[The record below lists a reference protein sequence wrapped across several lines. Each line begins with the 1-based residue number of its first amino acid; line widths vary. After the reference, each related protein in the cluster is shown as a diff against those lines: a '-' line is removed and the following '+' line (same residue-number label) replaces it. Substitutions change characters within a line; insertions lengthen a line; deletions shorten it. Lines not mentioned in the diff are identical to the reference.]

1 MVRGTVVGSMEK
13 LAFFQ
18 MHFQLPVT
26 PYQQRMKLWMP
37 ATVFIIVF
45 HLFSEMLPFVMVFS
59 CNPAACV
66 SLFASGIFLDAN
78 IFSRSAQPSG
88 VRRRWVKP
96 VAGCVNFFFSTSQ
109 YRCVHSDMWT
119 FSGIVFEDVP
129 TSTRMWEH
137 LHTLY
142 EIVMKTNNSLT
153 VDSQLVVVF
162 KGHFQNHQIP
172 QGFKRS
178 LVTL

>member
-13 LAFFQ
+13 LAFFH
-18 MHFQLPVT
+18 M

-88 VRRRWVKP
+88 VRRRFGKKT
-96 VAGCVNFFFSTSQ
+96 GGRLRQTNFSTSQ
-109 YRCVHSDMWT
+109 YRQCVNSDMWT

-129 TSTRMWEH
+129 TSTRMWNIFK
-137 LHTLY
+137 LY
-142 EIVMKTNNSLT
+142 EIVMLT
-153 VDSQLVVVF
+153 VSWL
-162 KGHFQNHQIP
+162 
-172 QGFKRS
+172 
-178 LVTL
+178 